1 VKLGVGLCTGVGT
14 RVGEV
19 GCRLVY
25 WIHLAEVGGQYV
37 YRMNLQVSENVGNFL
52 TN

>member
-25 WIHLAEVGGQYV
+25 WSRY
-37 YRMNLQVSENVGNFL
+37 
-52 TN
+52 